1 MKWNSTQTSTSILI
15 GLIIEYKHTNT
26 SGRFNFESKWESFA
40 MVNSSKNTYIIA
52 KERIFR
58 DHVYKFRIFGV
69 YHGFETYSLPSEP
82 ILVNT
87 SGGSHLVAM
96 ASTSKW
102 FLFLTGFAEYP
113 FYFAPTNDESVAI
126 ISGIICGVL
135 MMIIAVVCCFVCCYL
150 NHRSNQGILIC
161 NYLKHF
167 FLIVF
172 RSKTC
177 N

>member
-1 MKWNSTQTSTSILI
+1 MDLKLTHYPANQFWSTLQVGHIL
-15 GLIIEYKHTNT
+15 
-26 SGRFNFESKWESFA
+26 
-40 MVNSSKNTYIIA
+40 
-52 KERIFR
+52 
-58 DHVYKFRIFGV
+58 
-69 YHGFETYSLPSEP
+69 LPW
-82 ILVNT
+82 LQNQND
-87 SGGSHLVAM
+87 
-96 ASTSKW
+96 